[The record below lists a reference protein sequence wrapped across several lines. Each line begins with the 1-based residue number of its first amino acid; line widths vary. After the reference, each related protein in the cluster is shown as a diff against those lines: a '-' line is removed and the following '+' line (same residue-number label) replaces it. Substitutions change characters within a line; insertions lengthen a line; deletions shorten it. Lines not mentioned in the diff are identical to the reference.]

1 VFVKAKFFQTTHP
14 SKKLGEKYSGPFQII
29 AQAGSV
35 SWTLQLP
42 KNMRLVYP
50 VFYISMLEPSVPNT
64 IPEHEQPPP
73 PPVEVG
79 RDAEFEVTEILDSKI
94 DNHCR
99 MCKLL
104 YLVKWAGYE
113 GTDEETSWLLATELG
128 HATEIVTDFHDAY
141 PDKPRPLGSL

>member
-1 VFVKAKFFQTTHP
+1 
-14 SKKLGEKYSGPFQII
+14 
-29 AQAGSV
+29 
-35 SWTLQLP
+35 
-42 KNMRLVYP
+42 
-50 VFYISMLEPSVPNT
+50 MLEPSVPNT

-73 PPVEVG
+73 PPVKVG
-79 RDAEFEVTEILDSKI
+79 GDAKFEVAEILDSKI
-94 DNHCR
+94 DNRHR
-99 MCKLL
+99 TCKLL